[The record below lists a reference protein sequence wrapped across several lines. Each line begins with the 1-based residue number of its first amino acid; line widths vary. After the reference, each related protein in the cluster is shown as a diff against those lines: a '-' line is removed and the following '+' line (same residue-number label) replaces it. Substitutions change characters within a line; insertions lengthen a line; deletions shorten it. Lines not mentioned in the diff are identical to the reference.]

1 MQNDECRMQNQETVK
16 RFTQPFQFPILSS
29 FCILHSSFS
38 IFLYNPPMSTRLIEL
53 IENLP
58 PSRVLLVGD
67 MMVDRYLYGNAERLS
82 PEAPV
87 PVLHFQKEELRLG
100 GAASVANNLATL
112 GAKVTTIGVIGSD
125 DTGRQLTKL
134 LNDINAD
141 ASGLIEC
148 NRPTTCKMRLV
159 GSAQHRHPQQ
169 MIRLDFEESSPI
181 DSATAQKMIANAINA
196 MDTAELICI
205 EDYNKGA
212 VTTDVCRAII
222 DAAKHRGLPVLIDP
236 ARISDYRKYAGATCL
251 KLNRPEASRATGLPV
266 ETPEQF
272 QHAAERLLETLSL
285 EAVVLTLDKHGA
297 FIASRSGD
305 RRLLQTRPRQVY
317 DVTGAGDMAFAMLA
331 TARAAGANWEEA
343 TLLAN
348 VAGGL
353 EVEKFGV
360 VPITPQEIVQEL
372 LSEAHLHAG
381 KRRSLATLLPEL
393 ARHRAAGKRLVFT
406 NGCFDLIHLGHIK
419 YFQFAKHQG
428 DLLIVGVNTD
438 QSIQRLKGPK
448 RPIIN
453 EEDRISVLE
462 ELESIDYL
470 VPFDEDTPLNLIEA
484 IRPDVLVKGADYK
497 KEQVVG
503 WDIVE
508 SYGGCVALAPL
519 IDGRS
524 TSNVIERVLEAYGKA
539 R

>member
-1 MQNDECRMQNQETVK
+1 MA
-16 RFTQPFQFPILSS
+16 
-29 FCILHSSFS
+29 
-38 IFLYNPPMSTRLIEL
+38 TRLIEL

-58 PSRVLLVGD
+58 ASRVLLIGD
-67 MMVDRYLYGNAERLS
+67 LMVDHYLYGNAERLS

-87 PVLHFQKEELRLG
+87 PVLHFQKQELRLG
-100 GAASVANNLATL
+100 GAGSVAANLSVL
-112 GAKVTTIGVIGSD
+112 GAKVTTVGVIGGDES
-125 DTGRQLTKL
+125 GRKL
-134 LNDINAD
+134 AD
-141 ASGLIEC
+141 LLRGIHADPSGLVQC

-169 MIRLDFEESSPI
+169 LLRLDFEESEPVDAST
-181 DSATAQKMIANAINA
+181 SQKLIANAINA
-196 MDTAELICI
+196 MEAVELICI

-212 VTTDVCRAII
+212 VTADVCRAII
-222 DAAKHRGLPVLIDP
+222 EAAKNRGLPVLIDP

-297 FIASRSGD
+297 YIASRAGD

-331 TARAAGANWEEA
+331 VARAAGADWEES

-360 VPITPQEIVQEL
+360 VPITPQEIAQEL
-372 LSEAHLHAG
+372 LSEARLTAG
-381 KRRSLATLLPEL
+381 KHRSLESLLPEL
-393 ARHRAAGKRLVFT
+393 ARHRASGKRLVFT

-419 YFQFAKHQG
+419 YFQFARHQG

-453 EEDRISVLE
+453 EHDRISVLE

-470 VPFDEDTPLNLIEA
+470 VPFDEDTPLNLIQQ

-503 WDIVE
+503 WDLVE

-524 TSNVIERVLEAYGKA
+524 TSNVIERVLEAYGKP

>member
-1 MQNDECRMQNQETVK
+1 MA
-16 RFTQPFQFPILSS
+16 
-29 FCILHSSFS
+29 
-38 IFLYNPPMSTRLIEL
+38 TRLIEL

-58 PSRVLLVGD
+58 ASRVLLIGD
-67 MMVDRYLYGNAERLS
+67 MMVDRYLFGNAERLS

-87 PVLHFQKEELRLG
+87 PVLHFQHEELRLG
-100 GAASVANNLATL
+100 GAGSVAANLSTL
-112 GAKVTTIGVIGSD
+112 GAKVTAFGVIGSD
-125 DTGRQLTKL
+125 ETGRQLISL
-134 LNDINAD
+134 LEKIGAD
-141 ASGLIEC
+141 PSGLIQC
-148 NRPTTCKMRLV
+148 LRPTTCKMRLV

-181 DSATAQKMIANAINA
+181 DSASSQNLIATAIKA
-196 MDTAELICI
+196 MQSAELICI
-205 EDYNKGA
+205 EDYDKGA
-212 VTTDVCRAII
+212 VTPEVCRAII
-222 DAAKHRGLPVLIDP
+222 DAAKHRGLPVLVDP

-285 EAVVLTLDKHGA
+285 EAVLLTLDKHGA
-297 FIASRSGD
+297 YIATRAGD
-305 RRLLQTRPRQVY
+305 RRLLQTRARQVY

-331 TARAAGANWEEA
+331 VARAAGATWEESTA
-343 TLLAN
+343 LAN

-360 VPITPQEIVQEL
+360 VPITPQEIIQEL
-372 LSEAHLHAG
+372 FTEEHLHAG
-381 KRRSLATLLPEL
+381 KLRSLETLLPEL
-393 ARHRAAGKRLVFT
+393 ARHRASGKRLVFT

-419 YFQFAKHQG
+419 YFQFAKQQG
-428 DLLIVGVNTD
+428 DLLIVGINTD

-453 EEDRISVLE
+453 EADRMSVLE

-470 VPFDEDTPLNLIEA
+470 VPFDQDTPINLITQ

-503 WDIVE
+503 WDLVE

-519 IDGRS
+519 IDGKS
-524 TSNVIERVLEAYGKA
+524 TSNVIERVLEAYGKP